1 MQLKGSVRQKLDWK
15 NRTKKHWI
23 LGGVYGTK
31 HTWNR
36 APSDAQFVRL
46 WRTRT
51 DFHPLQ
57 VCAVRGVDL
66 LNLLVRGV
74 FTSKALYCASAW
86 KSVSSFHLWQYIY
99 VPAVESK
106 PTSTSKLLLF
116 FGCNKLCA
124 LHLESKYYTQN
135 MTFVTLKSC
144 ERLAALNMQWYPL
157 S

>member
-1 MQLKGSVRQKLDWK
+1 MQLKGPVRQKLDWK
-15 NRTKKHWI
+15 NRMKKHRI
-23 LGGVYGTK
+23 LGEVYGTK

-36 APSDAQFVRL
+36 APGDAHFARL

-86 KSVSSFHLWQYIY
+86 KSVSSFRLWQNIY
-99 VPAVESK
+99 VQAVESK
-106 PTSTSKLLLF
+106 PASTSKLLLF
-116 FGCNKLCA
+116 FGCKTLCA
-124 LHLESKYYTQN
+124 LHLQSKYCTQN
-135 MTFVTLKSC
+135 KIVTLKSC
-144 ERLAALNMQWYPL
+144 ESLAHLNMKW
-157 S
+157 